1 MTVWYVIAIG
11 AAGLA
16 AGLLVGG
23 PGRVRRRVAAPGRGG
38 GVGLP
43 TWLAPVPGA
52 PTLRRRVLLAVP
64 AAAAA
69 ALAIGSFGRAGASVI
84 VVVGLVLAAAG
95 TVALGRLESSES
107 RRVTAVMIA
116 DLPQV
121 WDLLAACLAAGLPL
135 RLGLSEVVAVQDG
148 PLADQLGDVLTRI
161 GLGEP
166 EAAAWRSLA
175 EHPLLGQAS
184 RDLARSIA
192 SGTSVVELLNEYAT
206 QAREDQHAAAEAAA
220 KAIGVRAVLPLM
232 ICFLPAFF
240 LIGIVPIIAGAL
252 LPLISGW

>member
-1 MTVWYVIAIG
+1 VTGWHVVAIG
-11 AAGLA
+11 VGGLA

-23 PGRVRRRVAAPGRGG
+23 PRRVRHRIASPGSSGRARW
-38 GVGLP
+38 P
-43 TWLAPVPGA
+43 EWLAPVPGA
-52 PTLRRRVLLAVP
+52 PPLRRRTLLSAP

-69 ALAIGSFGRAGASVI
+69 ALAIGSFSRADAA
-84 VVVGLVLAAAG
+84 VVVLIGVVLAG
-95 TVALGRLESSES
+95 TATVGLGKLESAES
-107 RRVTAVMIA
+107 RRSTAVMMA

-121 WDLLAACLAAGLPL
+121 WDLLAACLDAGLPL
-135 RLGLSEVVAVQDG
+135 RAALSEVVAVLDG
-148 PLADQLGDVLTRI
+148 PLADCLGDVLTRI
-161 GLGEP
+161 QLGEP
-166 EAAAWRSLA
+166 ETAAWRSIA

-184 RDLARSIA
+184 RDLARSVA
-192 SGTSVVELLNEYAT
+192 SGTSVVELLHEYAA